1 LTGAHTKTSCASCHK
16 TSYTGTSSECNSCHQ
31 TDYSSSKTPNH
42 TAAGLSVDCK
52 LCHSSTAWQPS
63 SFKHSTT
70 GFELTGG
77 HATVAQCSSCHIGS
91 TTTTS
96 SECISCHQ
104 SQYNNAKGHVASKF
118 PTDCKMCHNSTNWL
132 QTTFNH
138 STTNFPLTGAHTSVL
153 CASCHTS
160 GYAGTPTDCNACHQK
175 NYTSAQLPNH
185 TAAGLPVDCKI
196 CHSSTAW
203 QPSSFKHSTTGFE
216 LTGGHATVAQCS
228 SCHIGSTTTTSS
240 ECISCHQSQYNNA
253 KGHVASKFPTDCKMC
268 HNSTNWLQ
276 TTFNHSTTNFPLT
289 GAHTTV
295 LCASC
300 HISGYAGTPTDCN
313 SCHQKNFTSA
323 QLPNH
328 TAAGLPVDCKICH
341 TSTAWQPSSFKHS
354 TTGFELT
361 GGHATVAQCSSC
373 HIGSTTTTSSECIS
387 CHQAQYNN
395 AKGHFASKFP
405 TDCRMCHNS
414 TNWLQTTFNH
424 STTNFPLTGAHTA
437 VLCASCHTSG
447 YAGTP
452 TQCNNCHTTDYNL
465 TTNPN
470 HKTLAL
476 SVSCADCH
484 TTNAGWQPASFAVH
498 NNYYALTGAHLA
510 ISNDCAACHNGTYTS
525 TPNTCYGCHTADY
538 KNTTNPAHSAA
549 QFPTECTSCHTTS
562 AWTPST
568 FNHDAQHFPIYS
580 GKHQGKW
587 TKCSECHTSA
597 TNFALFSCIIC
608 HEHSSKSSVDSD
620 HNGVNGYTYNGISCY
635 TCHPRGSD

>member
-31 TDYSSSKTPNH
+31 TDYSSSKT
-42 TAAGLSVDCK
+42 
-52 LCHSSTAWQPS
+52 
-63 SFKHSTT
+63 
-70 GFELTGG
+70 
-77 HATVAQCSSCHIGS
+77 
-91 TTTTS
+91 
-96 SECISCHQ
+96 
-104 SQYNNAKGHVASKF
+104 
-118 PTDCKMCHNSTNWL
+118 
-132 QTTFNH
+132 
-138 STTNFPLTGAHTSVL
+138 
-153 CASCHTS
+153 
-160 GYAGTPTDCNACHQK
+160 
-175 NYTSAQLPNH
+175 PNH